1 MRTKRNS
8 PTAQTM
14 EEGGDSMEIV
24 YTPYGCKIGS
34 SPIEYATDGEAL
46 EASKD
51 LQKVEEVSR
60 KQSTG

>member
-1 MRTKRNS
+1 
-8 PTAQTM
+8 
-14 EEGGDSMEIV
+14 MEIV
-24 YTPYGCKIGS
+24 YTPYSCKIGS

-51 LQKVEEVSR
+51 LQEVEEVSR

>member
-8 PTAQTM
+8 PTVQTM
-14 EEGGDSMEIV
+14 EEGGESMEIV
-24 YTPYGCKIGS
+24 YTPYGCKIGNA
-34 SPIEYATDGEAL
+34 PIEYATDGEAL

-51 LQKVEEVSR
+51 LQEVEEVSR